1 MDTIKGIR
9 LLAASLIMLGGIIHL
24 ALAVLTTGMEMA
36 TMVFFGL
43 LYVVIGIGLFIGRRL
58 FSYLGVVIP
67 LVGAC
72 LGAYSYVAMKP
83 ETIILLLI
91 AIDIIVMMCCCY
103 LILHKT
109 FS

>member
-1 MDTIKGIR
+1 MDTTKGIR

-24 ALAVLTTGMEMA
+24 AAIAVTTGTQMA
-36 TMVFFGL
+36 IMAIFGV
-43 LYVVIGIGLFIGRRL
+43 LYVVIAVGLFLGKRP

-67 LVGAC
+67 LVGAFV
-72 LGAYSYVAMKP
+72 GGYAYVVTREGTVLP
-83 ETIILLLI
+83 LI
-91 AIDIIVMMCCCY
+91 AIDIAVILCCCY